1 MSYFFSNIIYKF
13 KNNLNKNIVEKKNI
27 FYNTIY
33 IVNINNQNVKICN

>member
-33 IVNINNQNVKICN
+33 K